1 MEVPDILAKIVAR
14 KREELVL
21 LRPRQAEL
29 ERRAA
34 DLVGK
39 QRGFASSLRIRSL
52 ISPAI
57 IAEIKK
63 ASPSRGLL
71 SDDFRPTDIA
81 RAYELGGAA
90 SLSVLTDRDF
100 FQGSMEDLVAVRRAV
115 GLPVLRKDFTLEEGQ
130 IIEAAANGADAVLL
144 IAALHDKGSLRR
156 LREFAGSLGLDVLV
170 EVHDAEE
177 LARVIESGATIIGVN
192 NRNLRTF
199 EVSLETSLTLA
210 AAIPATAVKVS
221 ESGIFTREH
230 IDTLR
235 AVGYQAFLVG
245 ESLMKN
251 PGALKELVA

>member
-1 MEVPDILAKIVAR
+1 MDVPDILAKIVER

-100 FQGSMEDLVAVRRAV
+100 FQGSLEDLVAVRRAV
-115 GLPVLRKDFTLEEGQ
+115 GLPVIRKDFTLEESQ
-130 IIEAAANGADAVLL
+130 IVEAAANGADAVLL

-156 LREFAGSLGLDVLV
+156 LREFAASLGLDALV
-170 EVHDAEE
+170 EVHVRHNRIHVQTRLFAK
-177 LARVIESGATIIGVN
+177 VTTIN
-192 NRNLRTF
+192 
-199 EVSLETSLTLA
+199 
-210 AAIPATAVKVS
+210 K
-221 ESGIFTREH
+221 RE
-230 IDTLR
+230 I
-235 AVGYQAFLVG
+235 
-245 ESLMKN
+245 
-251 PGALKELVA
+251 

>member
-1 MEVPDILAKIVAR
+1 MDVPDILAKIVER

-21 LRPRQAEL
+21 LRPRRAEL

-100 FQGSMEDLVAVRRAV
+100 FQGSLEDLVAVRRAV
-115 GLPVLRKDFTLEEGQ
+115 GLPVIRKDFTLEEGQ
-130 IIEAAANGADAVLL
+130 IIEAAAHGADAVLL
-144 IAALHDKGSLRR
+144 IAALHDTGSLRR

-170 EVHDAEE
+170 EVHDADE

-192 NRNLRTF
+192 NRDLRTF
-199 EVSLETSLTLA
+199 EVNLETSIALA
-210 AAIPATAVKVS
+210 AAIPAAAVKVS

-230 IDTLR
+230 IESLR